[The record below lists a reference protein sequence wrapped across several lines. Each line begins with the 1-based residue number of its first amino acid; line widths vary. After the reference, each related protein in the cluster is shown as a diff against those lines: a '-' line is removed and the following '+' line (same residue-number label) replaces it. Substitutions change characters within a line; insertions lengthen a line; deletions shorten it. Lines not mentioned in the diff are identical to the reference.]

1 MLFPGL
7 CRICLLALTHLLA
20 HTFESCC
27 YCHIQPS
34 NICFVCLKVVGESEE
49 TPAQFNSDHDLLSS
63 FFPHSNA
70 DISRPSWEIVG
81 ATWSLPL
88 PPAASLCNP
97 AWGLVLA
104 LPTSPTN
111 STTTTVNFLLGCSNH
126 RVTTCSVHWHVSD
139 YNADAYCNDRKNWNI
154 GCKQEKIEKKG
165 GWRGCSPG
173 MQSLAEDW
181 ARRLHIARPTCAT
194 NSQPCFLA
202 YRKSRCKVVRQTQV
216 DMLVWWILAQNI
228 HPRHILWHIADAVED
243 FWQDGQWPPAIHPRA
258 INALAATY
266 RCGEKNCGHSFY
278 THVGRLHTTRCG
290 QARIGEVHCA
300 WDIEVGVFSH
310 VSPKWCSQSFL
321 TFIFY

>member
-1 MLFPGL
+1 MLFSPSHSDDQIHDVQGLCCRASSMQQPTKIAWHNFNDFITKWHMPSHTMLFPGL

-126 RVTTCSVHWHVSD
+126 RVTTCSVH
-139 YNADAYCNDRKNWNI
+139 
-154 GCKQEKIEKKG
+154 
-165 GWRGCSPG
+165 
-173 MQSLAEDW
+173 
-181 ARRLHIARPTCAT
+181 
-194 NSQPCFLA
+194 
-202 YRKSRCKVVRQTQV
+202 
-216 DMLVWWILAQNI
+216 
-228 HPRHILWHIADAVED
+228 
-243 FWQDGQWPPAIHPRA
+243 
-258 INALAATY
+258 
-266 RCGEKNCGHSFY
+266 
-278 THVGRLHTTRCG
+278 
-290 QARIGEVHCA
+290 
-300 WDIEVGVFSH
+300 
-310 VSPKWCSQSFL
+310 
-321 TFIFY
+321 